1 MGTLADAEA
10 HLTPVCKVTWV
21 GDKKGASSSS
31 SIGSGGALVEEEE
44 EGGSAEGS
52 SVSATHTMTFEAYE
66 AAVSAPVGVD
76 ERGCQVYLLS
86 QLPPSQCSSSRAL
99 LGEDSRVLR
108 MTALVSWTGRGRG
121 LAGGVGAA
129 AAAPI
134 AAGKGGGNTT
144 ALGITMVPV
153 VLEGLF
159 VGALLVFFALVG
171 LSCVTSITSPD
182 ILMSTSLPA
191 GKEY

>member
-21 GDKKGASSSS
+21 GDKKGSSSS
-31 SIGSGGALVEEEE
+31 SSRSSSISNGGEEEE
-44 EGGSAEGS
+44 QEGGSSTEAPTS
-52 SVSATHTMTFEAYE
+52 TMTFEEYE

-76 ERGCQVYLLS
+76 EKGCQVYLLS
-86 QLPPSQCSSSRAL
+86 QLPLSLCSSSRAL

-129 AAAPI
+129 AAPI
-134 AAGKGGGNTT
+134 AAAGKGGNTT